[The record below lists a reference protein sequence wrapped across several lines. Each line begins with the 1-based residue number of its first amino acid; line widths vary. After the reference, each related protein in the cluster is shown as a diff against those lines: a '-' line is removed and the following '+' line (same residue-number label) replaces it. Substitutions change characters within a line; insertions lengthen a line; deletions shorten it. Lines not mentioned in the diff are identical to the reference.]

1 MATLGGWI
9 DGKARRHLVKRI
21 CLAALL
27 GLAPLAAQ
35 AEPMVTSFY
44 RAKQPH
50 IAAHR
55 TLPMGTVLIL
65 TNPSNGRSARV
76 VVGGRGPFI
85 RGRSLD
91 VSHAVAKQLGFT
103 RAGVARLHAQ
113 IVGR

>member
-1 MATLGGWI
+1 
-9 DGKARRHLVKRI
+9 
-21 CLAALL
+21 
-27 GLAPLAAQ
+27 
-35 AEPMVTSFY
+35 MVTSFY

-55 TLPMGTVLIL
+55 TLPIGTVLIL

-91 VSHAVAKQLGFT
+91 VSHEVARQLGFT